1 MHKVKSRGPVP
12 GISHQMHLTRC
23 TAVGNSNTYQ
33 TSESQCL
40 RMELTKYLKLYW
52 ELGKVAAVYLAH
64 ANAQRE
70 CKCSA

>member
-1 MHKVKSRGPVP
+1 
-12 GISHQMHLTRC
+12 MHLTRC

-33 TSESQCL
+33 TESQYL

-52 ELGKVAAVYLAH
+52 ELGKVAAMYLAH